1 MTDEVLLLAKRA
13 WRASMDRD
21 DAFAARHRERRILSS
36 RKRSPRARRTLLLS
50 PVVGVALVL
59 LAGSAM
65 AAVVAGARWMGRPRF
80 GSVFSS
86 PTAPRPRGRVLED
99 KTRGSTVVVAGAV
112 ARVEQDQKEPL
123 ARELLAKPAANPRA
137 NEDPESLWRAAED
150 ALGRGERTAAER
162 LLDALVAMRT
172 SSELHDRATLS
183 LAELELARGD
193 AAGGRGRL
201 ASLGRSADPA
211 LVADG
216 LFLSARAA
224 GGEAERV
231 QMYERYIATRPPSPY
246 MEQAMVERARA
257 LLRGGD
263 VLRSR
268 AALEEIRRLPQLPS
282 IVTPSVADL
291 ERRLAHEAAE
301 VGASVRTH

>member
-36 RKRSPRARRTLLLS
+36 RRRSPRTRRTLLLS

-65 AAVVAGARWMGRPRF
+65 AAVVAGARWMSRPHF

-86 PTAPRPRGRVLED
+86 PTAAPRARVLEE
-99 KTRGSTVVVAGAV
+99 KSRGSSFVVAGAV
-112 ARVEQDQKEPL
+112 AEREQDQKEPV
-123 ARELLAKPAANPRA
+123 AREVLAKPAGTPRA

-150 ALGRGERTAAER
+150 ALGKGDRTAAER
-162 LLDALVAMRT
+162 ILDALVALRT
-172 SSELHDRATLS
+172 SSALHDRATLS

-193 AAGGRGRL
+193 VVGGRGRL
-201 ASLGRSADPA
+201 SSLPRSADPA
-211 LVADG
+211 LVANG
-216 LFLSARAA
+216 LFLEARAA

-231 QMYERYIATRPPSPY
+231 EMYERYIATRPPSPY

-263 VLRSR
+263 VPRSR
-268 AALEEIRRLPQLPS
+268 AALEEIRRLPQLAS
-282 IVTPSVADL
+282 IVTQSVVDL
-291 ERRLAHEAAE
+291 ERRLAREGDAE
-301 VGASVRTH
+301 VGAWVKTH